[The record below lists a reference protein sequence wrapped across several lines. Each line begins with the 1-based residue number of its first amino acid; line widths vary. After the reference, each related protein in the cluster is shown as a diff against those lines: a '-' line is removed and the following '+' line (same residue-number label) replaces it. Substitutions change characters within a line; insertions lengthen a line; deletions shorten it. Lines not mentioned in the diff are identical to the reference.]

1 MCSTEYEIVP
11 GLDYEAV
18 ADALRAL
25 DADRKSV
32 V

>member
-18 ADALRAL
+18 VDALRAL
-25 DADRKSV
+25 EPLDV
-32 V
+32 VG